1 MFRWGNAVRAKS
13 SKRAFRW
20 LGFGRVWRFSANPI
34 VRIRAWLGSGL
45 GRAPRGGGIPSMSN
59 GVGHAFC
66 PITRVCPIGGT
77 AVEWRDL
84 HWQGPGCTFWPRAQ
98 RSGLIAGMQ
107 KKRPGGEGSSAGPN
121 EGMMRCLAHRSAL
134 RDKQKQ
140 GEEGNLS
147 LAGSQYSERRWRP
160 YVRPVAVL

>member
-1 MFRWGNAVRAKS
+1 M
-13 SKRAFRW
+13 
-20 LGFGRVWRFSANPI
+20 
-34 VRIRAWLGSGL
+34 
-45 GRAPRGGGIPSMSN
+45 
-59 GVGHAFC
+59 C
-66 PITRVCPIGGT
+66 T
-77 AVEWRDL
+77 
-84 HWQGPGCTFWPRAQ
+84 PGCA
-98 RSGLIAGMQ
+98 GLCVQIMNMPSRMTSHTVGCGNTIFLTSST
-107 KKRPGGEGSSAGPN
+107 RFLSAGPK

>member
-1 MFRWGNAVRAKS
+1 MSNRSRHAFLSYNPGLPDRGN
-13 SKRAFRW
+13 
-20 LGFGRVWRFSANPI
+20 GGRMEGSAL
-34 VRIRAWLGSGL
+34 AGL
-45 GRAPRGGGIPSMSN
+45 GMH
-59 GVGHAFC
+59 VW
-66 PITRVCPIGGT
+66 PI
-77 AVEWRDL
+77 
-84 HWQGPGCTFWPRAQ
+84 AQ

-107 KKRPGGEGSSAGPN
+107 KKRPGGEGSSAGPK

>member
-1 MFRWGNAVRAKS
+1 MFRLGNAVRAKS

-45 GRAPRGGGIPSMSN
+45 GGAPRGGGIPSMSN
-59 GVGHAFC
+59 GVGHAFCPITRISCGGGVPSMSNRSRRAFC

-84 HWQGPGCTFWPRAQ
+84 HWQGPGCTFWPIAQ

-107 KKRPGGEGSSAGPN
+107 KKRPGGEGSSAGPQ
-121 EGMMRCLAHRSAL
+121 GGGDAVPMWHRL
-134 RDKQKQ
+134 CFM
-140 GEEGNLS
+140 G
-147 LAGSQYSERRWRP
+147 
-160 YVRPVAVL
+160 

>member
-1 MFRWGNAVRAKS
+1 MEG
-13 SKRAFRW
+13 
-20 LGFGRVWRFSANPI
+20 SAL
-34 VRIRAWLGSGL
+34 A
-45 GRAPRGGGIPSMSN
+45 
-59 GVGHAFC
+59 
-66 PITRVCPIGGT
+66 
-77 AVEWRDL
+77 
-84 HWQGPGCTFWPRAQ
+84 GPGVHVLTYSPILSYNPQRA
-98 RSGLIAGMQ
+98 GLIVGMQ
-107 KKRPGGEGSSAGPN
+107 KKRPGGEGNSVGPK